1 MLANGKE
8 TKKQSNKD
16 TNSFCPDPGG
26 SSDLHQD
33 LNSLRILKLMSAQWG
48 WKNTSETIWGKELKV
63 KILCKA
69 RTHES

>member
-8 TKKQSNKD
+8 TKRQSNKD

-33 LNSLRILKLMSAQWG
+33 LNSLRILKLMSAQ
-48 WKNTSETIWGKELKV
+48 
-63 KILCKA
+63 
-69 RTHES
+69 